1 MIYLPESYNSL
12 STCIHTLSLVFL
24 ARTPPP
30 FPPCSDRLPHSG
42 SFSSPLPLPLPLPA
56 LFSSSCR
63 LRPYQLYLNFS
74 PYPPPSA
81 MRLAGY
87 FPFALSARPFRMA
100 VHAHN
105 FRAPLPV
112 TYVAAFTQPRVQ
124 SILSSTGSFFG
135 AACTRALLVLYLN
148 VYMLIYARVCMRRTL
163 TFRTVYFRNVE
174 FTVAIYFSIFLEH
187 QIVFFWPVIY
197 SISRR

>member
-1 MIYLPESYNSL
+1 
-12 STCIHTLSLVFL
+12 
-24 ARTPPP
+24 
-30 FPPCSDRLPHSG
+30 
-42 SFSSPLPLPLPLPA
+42 
-56 LFSSSCR
+56 
-63 LRPYQLYLNFS
+63 
-74 PYPPPSA
+74 

-187 QIVFFWPVIY
+187 QIVFSGQSYILLVDDNCIVLPL
-197 SISRR
+197 